1 MVSCNTSAQSL
12 EKKSLLFPP
21 NKNNHF
27 NYYGCAMEQPQRGW
41 QDPAE
46 VAPATGDG
54 DEVWAG
60 LQGNYRVVWRTAGG
74 ELKPA
79 STPCCQPGELLF
91 AAS

>member
-1 MVSCNTSAQSL
+1 MVYSVWAGWCLAILPSRAL
-12 EKKSLLFPP
+12 EKKKKIPLVPP

-27 NYYGCAMEQPQRGW
+27 NYYGCAMVQPQRGW

-60 LQGNYRVVWRTAGG
+60 LQGNYRVVWKSGG
-74 ELKPA
+74 A
-79 STPCCQPGELLF
+79 V
-91 AAS
+91 

>member
-1 MVSCNTSAQSL
+1 MWFTQCGLDGVLQYFRPEL
-12 EKKSLLFPP
+12 WKKKKKIPLVPP

-27 NYYGCAMEQPQRGW
+27 NYYGCAMVQPQRGW

-60 LQGNYRVVWRTAGG
+60 LQGNYRVVWKSGG
-74 ELKPA
+74 A
-79 STPCCQPGELLF
+79 V
-91 AAS
+91 